1 MDDEREEQVRIM
13 TRARVFSLGLM
24 SAGAGVLSV
33 AGERSQGNCY
43 KQTNLVSAGLAPVT
57 DPSLVNPSNIC
68 TIPGDPE
75 HQSDAE
81 QLVRAVPIVSLSESR
96 KSLEF
101 RSRSKGRFRRIQNQ
115 KEGKKM
121 KPKGG
126 VFTSGT
132 NRRSFLRNGALA
144 AGATTVGAGLL
155 TKSYALDR
163 GQEDDGP
170 RITGGDIAI
179 LKFLQALEQV
189 ESDLWQQYSE
199 LGGTQDNEVSGVNG
213 GNAAYTQA
221 LQLLDGDMAQY
232 IHDNTDD
239 ENSHASFLGNY
250 LESKGVEPANLSQ
263 FKTLPSSKADG
274 AKQIGRLTNL
284 TQLTIDTSFWSR
296 YRSIT
301 NPDFDPLA
309 KFVQAVPSLNVGQ
322 HTAIPR
328 SNDDTA
334 GSVIN
339 LNDPTQS
346 TFTDHLKAIAFTAG
360 FHFAFIEQGGS
371 SLYPTLAQHVT
382 NLEVLRILLSI
393 GPSETMH
400 FQTWQDKAGNA
411 TPLTDFD
418 KINNSTATF
427 TDLTQA
433 QGETDPE
440 SLNGDTLQANLIM
453 PEPTHFLDKKFGP
466 VAIVRPTSTRLNGAT
481 SAVNGFIQDGLFLDP
496 KTKKNTGIVPVLLQ
510 LAEEADEARRQ
521 F

>member
-1 MDDEREEQVRIM
+1 
-13 TRARVFSLGLM
+13 
-24 SAGAGVLSV
+24 
-33 AGERSQGNCY
+33 
-43 KQTNLVSAGLAPVT
+43 
-57 DPSLVNPSNIC
+57 
-68 TIPGDPE
+68 
-75 HQSDAE
+75 
-81 QLVRAVPIVSLSESR
+81 
-96 KSLEF
+96 
-101 RSRSKGRFRRIQNQ
+101 
-115 KEGKKM
+115 M

-126 VFTSGT
+126 VFTSGS
-132 NRRSFLRNGALA
+132 NRRSFLRNGAVA
-144 AGATTVGAGLL
+144 AGAATLGAGLVAG
-155 TKSYALDR
+155 KSFAFDR
-163 GQEDDGP
+163 DQENSGP
-170 RITGGDIAI
+170 GITRGDISI

-189 ESDLWQQYSE
+189 ETDLWQQYSE
-199 LGGTQDNEVSGVNG
+199 LGGVQDNEVSGLNG

-221 LQLLDGDMAQY
+221 LQILDGDMPQY

-239 ENSHASFLGNY
+239 EISHARFLGNY
-250 LESKGVEPANLSQ
+250 LESKGVEPVDLSN
-263 FKTLPSSKADG
+263 FRHLPSSTADG
-274 AKQIGRLTNL
+274 ARQVGRLTNL

-296 YRSIT
+296 YRSVT
-301 NPDFDPLA
+301 NPDFDPMA

-339 LNDPTQS
+339 LSDPTQS

-411 TPLTDFD
+411 TPLTDVD
-418 KINNSTATF
+418 AINKSTVTF
-427 TDLTQA
+427 TTLSAA

-481 SAVNGFIQDGLFLDP
+481 AAVNGFIQDGLFLDP